1 MGFGRDLLGR
11 FRSRRRSAI
20 WAASSRSSQ
29 SSTWTLMRS
38 IAYNWAKKRMP
49 PMHPFTTYNIFDL
62 IGRIADP
69 SKAAADVSISASAR
83 ANSTATLAGKL
94 ADAEDD

>member
-1 MGFGRDLLGR
+1 
-11 FRSRRRSAI
+11 
-20 WAASSRSSQ
+20 
-29 SSTWTLMRS
+29 
-38 IAYNWAKKRMP
+38 
-49 PMHPFTTYNIFDL
+49 MHPFTTYNIFDL